1 MSEKSLPEKY
11 RVRTRQ
17 ELEELAS
24 SPEPTKRGVL
34 GGLLREL
41 GFQPSDIL
49 ELKSKERVELIL
61 KTQEERGGSV
71 KEEAPAASAKGKASG
86 AAQVPAKEKA
96 SPPAAQAAP
105 AQAAAPA
112 PAGFSTA
119 ALEKKIAELQ
129 AVTLE
134 QGKALAKVTQILLD
148 THYQVRL
155 LVASNPDTNAN
166 AKDPEIREMLYGKL
180 SDEGND

>member
-24 SPEPTKRGVL
+24 SQEPTKRGVL

-41 GFQPSDIL
+41 GFDPSSIL

-61 KTQEERGGSV
+61 KTQEERGGGGGSS
-71 KEEAPAASAKGKASG
+71 KEEAPKGKAG
-86 AAQVPAKEKA
+86 G
-96 SPPAAQAAP
+96 AAQAAP
-105 AQAAAPA
+105 AKEKAGGAATPSGGAAQASSGGGA
-112 PAGFSTA
+112 SSA
-119 ALEKKIAELQ
+119 ALEKKVSELQ
-129 AVTLE
+129 AVILE
-134 QGKALAKVTQILLD
+134 QGKAVAKLTQILLD

-155 LVASNPDTNAN
+155 IVASNADTNAN

-180 SDEGND
+180 SDEGNG